1 MAAGAAAAQPTPLGL
16 WRTFDD
22 ATGEAKAEI
31 RIVERP
37 GAGGGAAAALSGRI
51 ERPLRTFA
59 SDVCVP
65 CTDDRKNQPVV
76 GLEVIRGGQPT
87 ADGARWEGGR
97 ILDPENG
104 KEYRLTLQPT
114 DGGARLRVRGY
125 LGPFFRTQT
134 WVRVAPP

>member
-1 MAAGAAAAQPTPLGL
+1 MDVLFLLVPLSVLLVFALMAVFAWALQTSQ
-16 WRTFDD
+16 FDD
-22 ATGEAKAEI
+22 
-31 RIVERP
+31 
-37 GAGGGAAAALSGRI
+37 L
-51 ERPLRTFA
+51 
-59 SDVCVP
+59 
-65 CTDDRKNQPVV
+65 DR
-76 GLEVIRGGQPT
+76 
-87 ADGARWEGGR
+87 EGGR